1 MTTLKKDTMKNKVQ
15 VAGNKKINFHKGR
28 ATLVVKV
35 IESKNDADAKLKHED
50 ISDDA
55 TDKQEGIR
63 EEKEQREENH
73 HPKRK
78 SKMRR
83 K

>member
-1 MTTLKKDTMKNKVQ
+1 MKNKEQ

-28 ATLVVKV
+28 AALVVKV
-35 IESKNDADAKLKHED
+35 IESKNATDAKSKYENV
-50 ISDDA
+50 SDDA
-55 TDKQEGIR
+55 IDKQEGIR

-73 HPKRK
+73 HPKRR